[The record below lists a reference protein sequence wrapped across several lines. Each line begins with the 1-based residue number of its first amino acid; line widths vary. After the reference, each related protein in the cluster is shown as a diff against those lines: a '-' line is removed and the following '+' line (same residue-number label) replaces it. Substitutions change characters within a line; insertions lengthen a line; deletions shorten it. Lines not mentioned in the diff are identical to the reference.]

1 MGRRPA
7 ALRKRIVAI
16 PDPDAKARA
25 DAVDLIFALRGRA
38 IMADY
43 ADRLRGELL
52 RCLPWLDDEARAGVH
67 PLGGLSDG
75 AGEHYLSGRSKLT
88 LRLPRGRV
96 EQAHA
101 LCGQQL
107 DLGGSAE
114 VGGAALRELSPATVL
129 YSSFVA
135 CGSAEEAAFMTEC
148 QREIGGLAFRNVRL
162 ICGKARR
169 SSGGGV
175 EVSGFSLMVHG
186 LAAEESLRLQ
196 SIGLGGQ
203 RQRGCGI
210 FVPHKS
216 IAGVGEEG

>member
-1 MGRRPA
+1 MSNPGDEP
-7 ALRKRIVAI
+7 
-16 PDPDAKARA
+16 RA
-25 DAVDLIFALRGRA
+25 DAVDVIFALRGRA

-75 AGEHYLSGRSKLT
+75 AGEHYLSGRSRLT
-88 LRLPRGRV
+88 LRLPRGRID
-96 EQAHA
+96 QAQA

-107 DLGGSAE
+107 DLGGVAE
-114 VGGAALRELSPATVL
+114 VGRVALRELSPAAVL

-135 CGSAEEAAFMTEC
+135 CGPADEAAFMAEC
-148 QREIGGLAFRNVRL
+148 QSEVGGLGFRNAYL

-169 SSGGGV
+169 SNGGGV
-175 EVSGFSLMVHG
+175 AVSGFSLMVYG
-186 LAAEESLRLQ
+186 LSTDESLRLQ
-196 SIGLGGQ
+196 STGLGGQ

-210 FVPHKS
+210 FVPHKA
-216 IAGVGEEG
+216 IAAVGEV

>member
-1 MGRRPA
+1 MSN
-7 ALRKRIVAI
+7 
-16 PDPDAKARA
+16 PDDEPRA

-96 EQAHA
+96 EQAQA
-101 LCGQQL
+101 LCGQRL
-107 DLGGSAE
+107 DLGGAAE
-114 VGGAALRELSPATVL
+114 VGRATVRELGSAGVL
-129 YSSFVA
+129 YSSFVS
-135 CGSAEEAAFMTEC
+135 CGMVEEALFMAEC
-148 QREIGGLAFRNVRL
+148 QREVGGLDFRNARL

-169 SSGGGV
+169 SAAGGG
-175 EVSGFSLMVHG
+175 EIFGFSLMVHG
-186 LAAEESLRLQ
+186 LSAKESLRLQ
-196 SIGLGGQ
+196 STGLGGQ

-210 FVPHKS
+210 FVPHK
-216 IAGVGEEG
+216 AVTAAEEE